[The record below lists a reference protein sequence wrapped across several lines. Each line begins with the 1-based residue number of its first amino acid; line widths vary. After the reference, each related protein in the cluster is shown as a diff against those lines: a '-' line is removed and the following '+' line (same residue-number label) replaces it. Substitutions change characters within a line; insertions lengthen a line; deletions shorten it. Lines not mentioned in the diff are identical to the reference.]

1 MPNVILTFI
10 DQVFRKQEKVGITV
24 AYYEYTTSSD
34 LTKLCSFVL
43 RYYSIKE
50 TIVWYGN
57 VYLYIQ
63 LLQLLEDLFG
73 SYVYVARLGTKF

>member
-1 MPNVILTFI
+1 MPNVVPIFI
-10 DQVFRKQEKVGITV
+10 DLVFRKQAKIGITV
-24 AYYEYTTSSD
+24 VYYEYTTSSD
-34 LTKLCSFVL
+34 LTILCSFVL
-43 RYYSIKE
+43 RYNSIKE
-50 TIVWYGN
+50 TTVWYGN